1 MASALSPRFQQVFPP
16 PMDDVY
22 MDQMDLKTLYRFSWT
37 CKELNDRVS
46 GYMRR
51 AFCPKNLFAPIF
63 KPNEHLLFC
72 LLQFKTGLVISGS
85 TVLHFTCF
93 SGPTQSVA

>member
-1 MASALSPRFQQVFPP
+1 MASALSPRFQQVFPA

-37 CKELNDRVS
+37 CKELNNCIS

-51 AFCPKNLFAPIF
+51 AFCPKNLFVPIF
-63 KPNEHLLFC
+63 KPNEHLLFR